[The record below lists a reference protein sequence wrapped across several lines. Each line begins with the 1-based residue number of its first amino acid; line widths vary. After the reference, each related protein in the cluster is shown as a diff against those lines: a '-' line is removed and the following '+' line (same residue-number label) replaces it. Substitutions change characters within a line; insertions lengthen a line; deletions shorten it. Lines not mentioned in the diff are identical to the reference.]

1 MFADKF
7 DRAPAGRLQLTTDGW
22 PSYRTAIPETFGDR
36 VEFMTLVKTYG
47 IEGVTEQRRYSP
59 PVVTGI
65 KLQDDNGKPRTGC
78 RVHVTHR
85 AEQSQPADVNATFHA
100 VDERLL
106 EEVGESSSRTGAV
119 VRVLQLRTSSHD
131 AEERNASDGQ
141 RACRSRLDDPR
152 VDRRIGEVLIL

>member
-106 EEVGESSSRTGAV
+106 EEAGKSS
-119 VRVLQLRTSSHD
+119 VRVGALVRIRQLRSISRD
-131 AEERNASDGQ
+131 SEDRNDSDGQ
-141 RACRSRLDDPR
+141 RNRKPCLDDP
-152 VDRRIGEVLIL
+152 